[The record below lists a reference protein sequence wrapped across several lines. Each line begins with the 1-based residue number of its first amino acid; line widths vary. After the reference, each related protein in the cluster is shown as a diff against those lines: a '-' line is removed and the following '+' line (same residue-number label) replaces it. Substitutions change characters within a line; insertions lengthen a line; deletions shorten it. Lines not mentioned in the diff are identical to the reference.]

1 MDDIPIH
8 SAVVQKKG
16 KRRFSLIWII
26 PIISILIG
34 VWLVYDTYSKRGPK
48 ITITFDQG
56 EGLTAGQSQVKHRD
70 VSLGTVTAIKL
81 TPDMNHVRVTIQM
94 TRDATPLISGNT
106 KFWIVRPRFFA
117 GSLSGLGTLLSGPY
131 IDLMPAPGGGPAQTK
146 FTGLQDP
153 PVLQTFEP
161 GRVFL
166 LKAPR
171 VGSVALGAPVFYRD
185 LQVGTI
191 LGWDLGD
198 MAKDVT
204 IHAFVR
210 APYDAYVHNETRFW
224 NASGLSVKLGAD
236 GIKVQVQSLDALLLG
251 GIAFETPPAFEA
263 TPESVSHEDFPLYAS
278 QDDADQAAFQRK
290 IPLVSYFGGSVAGLG
305 IGSDVTFQGLRVG
318 DVTGVDLEYNDKTD
332 SVVAP
337 VHYEIEPER
346 IKNIAVAAGRGPLT
360 NLRMLVAKGL
370 RAQIQKANLLTG
382 QSMIALVI
390 MPSAAPATV
399 GRDGDSLLMPT
410 AAGAFD
416 SITASAGDL
425 MAKLAAMPF
434 DQISASLTSTLAGL
448 SKLTNGPETNQAVAS
463 LAGTLAS
470 AQTLVKQLNTEAGP
484 ALRSLPALTA
494 GLKTSVEHLNTVLV
508 SANSAYGN
516 DSHFSRQLERLMSQL
531 NDMAQS
537 FRSLADLLTSHPEAL
552 IRGRTNSGVQQ

>member
-1 MDDIPIH
+1 MDDIPIQ

-34 VWLVYDTYSKRGPK
+34 IWLVYDTYSKRGPK

-94 TRDATPLISGNT
+94 TRDATPLINGNT

-131 IDLMPAPGGGPAQTK
+131 IDLMPAPGAGPAQTK

-166 LKAPR
+166 LRATR

-251 GIAFETPPAFEA
+251 GIAFETPPAFET

-332 SVVAP
+332 SVAAP

-382 QSMIALVI
+382 QSMIALVL

-399 GRDGDSLLMPT
+399 AADDGNILMPT

-448 SKLTNGPETNQAVAS
+448 SNLTNGPETKQAVAS

-484 ALRSLPALTA
+484 ALRNLPALTA

-508 SANSAYGN
+508 SANSAYGDN
-516 DSHFSRQLERLMSQL
+516 SHFSRQLERLMAQL